1 MEMVSLIE
9 SLINQTRSI
18 SNSTTR
24 PELVDLL
31 RKNSQGSRDIV
42 PLVSECLA
50 TTPGPA
56 LPPRASEL
64 DMYAPTRR
72 GTYTLRQYAQTHDGI
87 ERV

>member
-72 GTYTLRQYAQTHDGI
+72 GAYTMRQYAQTHDGI